1 MYKVYA
7 IKSYSRNYIYIGL
20 THNLEDRLNR
30 HNKGWE
36 RTTRAYAPFKLIYSE
51 DCDDRKSARQREKY
65 LKSGMGKEFLKNLN
79 D

>member
-7 IKSYSRNYIYIGL
+7 IKSLSRKYIYVGL

-36 RTTRAYAPFKLIYSE
+36 KTTGAYAPFKLIYSE
-51 DCDDRKSARQREKY
+51 EYNDRKSARQRDKY
-65 LKSGMGKEFLKNLN
+65 LKSRTGIQFLHDLKI
-79 D
+79 